1 MGLVIVLIGA
11 GVVDG
16 VTATGTGAGVES
28 RVAGV
33 IMRRCYAISPYLTYM
48 LVPEPKAAQSD

>member
-16 VTATGTGAGVES
+16 VTVTGAGVES

-33 IMRRCYAISPYLTYM
+33 IMRRCYDS
-48 LVPEPKAAQSD
+48 SS